1 MIGILPGSAHVLSSF
16 VSYAVEK
23 KLSSHPEE
31 FGTGR
36 IEGVAGPE
44 TANNAATGGAMIPF
58 LGIGIPTGPATAVM
72 MIALMIHGVRPGPL
86 FISEQP
92 QIFWGLIASMYIGN
106 VILLILNLPL
116 VGIFINLLR
125 VPFRLLFPLILLIC
139 LVGTY
144 SVSSSTFDLLILLG
158 SGILGYLFRKLRYD
172 LAPFILALI
181 IGPLMEVS
189 LRQSL
194 MRSAGSFSIFWN
206 NPITLTLFGLSF
218 LLFGWNLVN
227 TLKPKRTWK
236 KALEER

>member
-1 MIGILPGSAHVLSSF
+1 
-16 VSYAVEK
+16 VEK
-23 KLSSHPEE
+23 KLSRHPEE

-72 MIALMIHGVRPGPL
+72 MIALMIHGIRPGPL

-125 VPFRLLFPLILLIC
+125 VPFRVLFPLVLIIC

-144 SVSSSTFDLLILLG
+144 SVSSSTFDLLVLLG
-158 SGILGYLFRKLRYD
+158 SGVLGYLFRKLKYD

-181 IGPLMEVS
+181 IGPLLEVS

-194 MRSAGSFSIFWN
+194 MRSAGSFSIFVN
-206 NPITLTLFGLSF
+206 SPITLTLFGISS
-218 LLFGWNLVN
+218 LLFLWNFIS
-227 TLKPKRTWK
+227 TLRSKSNWK
-236 KALEER
+236 KELEER